1 MQQSWRK
8 SLPLWALPL
17 GLGVLG
23 AGWWWH
29 GSGMGQGA
37 TAAPVR
43 ALAVAPFDAVHPKRA
58 DVSSS
63 FAADAN
69 IEAWESA
76 DLFPKVSGYLLAVKA
91 DIGDH
96 VRKGQVLAI
105 ISLPE
110 VAQDMAEGR
119 AQLEARRAELALQQI
134 TQKRQEELYKAHG
147 ITDQAMDQSRAQTS
161 VAQAQANLASAS
173 LAKAQVMAGYTRI
186 VAPFDGVVTRRLVNQ
201 GSFVQAATG
210 GLSSPLFTVQKLATV
225 RVFVAV
231 PAAQAAV
238 LKPGMSASLALG
250 GGPDDK
256 PVTGNI
262 ARTAG
267 SLDPATRTMKA
278 EIDLANPT
286 GALLPGN
293 FTRAKIITATH
304 SGVVAVPNGAIGSD
318 AAGSFVMIVS
328 GGKVA
333 RRAIKPG
340 ISDGTLTEVASGL
353 DGSETVLASAKAAP
367 PVGSAVQAKV
377 VP

>member
-1 MQQSWRK
+1 
-8 SLPLWALPL
+8 LPL
-17 GLGVLG
+17 GLGVLS
-23 AGWWWH
+23 AAWWWH
-29 GSGMGQGA
+29 GQGA
-37 TAAPVR
+37 TAAPVQ
-43 ALAVAPFDAVHPKRA
+43 APIATPFDAVHPKRA

-76 DLFPKVSGYLLAVKA
+76 DLFPKVSGYLTSVKA

-96 VRKGQVLAI
+96 VRKGQLLAV

-110 VAQDMAEGR
+110 VAQDMAESR

-134 TQKRQEELYKAHG
+134 TQKRQEELYKARG
-147 ITDQAMDQSRAQTS
+147 ITDQAMDQARAQTS

-186 VAPFDGVVTRRLVNQ
+186 IAPFDGVVTRRLVNQ

-210 GLSSPLFTVQKLATV
+210 GLSSPLFTVQSLSTV
-225 RVFVAV
+225 RVFAAV
-231 PAAQAAV
+231 PAAQAAG
-238 LKPGMSASLALG
+238 LKPGMKASLTLG

-256 PVTGNI
+256 PVSGTI

-267 SLDPATRTMKA
+267 SLDAATRTMKA
-278 EIDLANPT
+278 EIDLPNPA

-293 FTRAKIITATH
+293 FTRAKIVTATH
-304 SGVVAVPNGAIGSD
+304 TGVLAVPNGAIGSD
-318 AAGSFVMIVS
+318 PAGSFVMIVS
-328 GGKVA
+328 AGKVA
-333 RRAIKPG
+333 RRPIKAG

-367 PVGSAVQAKV
+367 PAGSSVQTKV
-377 VP
+377 LP